1 MEKPCSVRHREGE
14 RKKREREKKAVG
26 AREPVEAR
34 VLTDTK
40 QEINK
45 LGVVITALDTCPYT
59 TSSLPNSSVGLAL
72 PNGSVGLVYSG
83 C

>member
-1 MEKPCSVRHREGE
+1 M
-14 RKKREREKKAVG
+14 
-26 AREPVEAR
+26 
-34 VLTDTK
+34 LTDTK

-72 PNGSVGLVYSG
+72 PNGSVGLALPNGSVGWVYRREGSVDRVYSG
-83 C
+83 LLGRPGPKQL

>member
-1 MEKPCSVRHREGE
+1 
-14 RKKREREKKAVG
+14 
-26 AREPVEAR
+26 

-45 LGVVITALDTCPYT
+45 LGVVITALDTCPCT

-72 PNGSVGLVYSG
+72 PNGSVGLALPNSSVGLALPNGSVGLALPNGSVGLVYSG